1 MGSKRR
7 LRVLVIDDD
16 APTRSLVE
24 TLLGDEGFAVDS
36 LAMATDAIAAIDERP
51 PDVVLLDI
59 MMPEISGFALM
70 AEIREHTD
78 APIIFLS
85 ARGGEADRVRGIRL
99 GADDYVVKPFS
110 NDELVERVRALAVAT
125 RPVKRG

>member
-1 MGSKRR
+1 MGTKRK

-24 TLLGDEGFAVDS
+24 TLLGDEGVIVDS
-36 LAMATDAIAAIDERP
+36 IAIATEAIP
-51 PDVVLLDI
+51 AIGKQQPDVVLLDI

-70 AEIREHTD
+70 AEIRAHTD
-78 APIIFLS
+78 APIVFLS

-110 NDELVERVRALAVAT
+110 NDELVERVRALAE
-125 RPVKRG
+125 RNVKRG